1 MKFANLR
8 DLVKRHWDDVT
19 WDPRNVWFEPGP
31 DMPDQPVDYV
41 VNLTVDGGLGLQLD
55 GVLDNVSWQVKVSG
69 PQNLYTEAEELANHI
84 DKTLLNLTPGRQ
96 PDGFLVAS
104 IYRVG
109 GQPQQFDVDDAER
122 TYFVCSYFF
131 DVESGLQPI

>member
-1 MKFANLR
+1 MKFENMRDVITANWPVEWN
-8 DLVKRHWDDVT
+8 D
-19 WDPRNVWFEPGP
+19 RNVWFEPGP

-41 VNLTVDGGLGLQLD
+41 VNLSIDGGLGLQLD

-69 PQNLYTEAEELANHI
+69 PQNLYADAESLAMDI
-84 DKTLLNLTPGRQ
+84 DKALMNAQPGRRYN
-96 PDGFLVAS
+96 GFLVVS

-109 GQPQQFDVDDAER
+109 GMPQQFEVDDAER
-122 TYFVCSYFF
+122 TYFVCSYFL

>member
-1 MKFANLR
+1 VKFTQLR
-8 DLVKRHWDDVT
+8 DLIKRYWDPVWDD
-19 WDPRNVWFEPGP
+19 RNVWFEPGP
-31 DMPDQPVDYV
+31 NMPDQPVDYV
-41 VNLTVDGGLGLQLD
+41 VNLSIDGGLGLQLD

-69 PQNLYTEAEELANHI
+69 TQSLYQTAEDLAFAI
-84 DKTLLNLTPGRQ
+84 DKALLSANLGRQ
-96 PDGFLVAS
+96 PDDLLVVS

-109 GQPQQFDVDDAER
+109 GAPQHFDVDDAER